1 MLTIERRQE
10 LHSRLTLL
18 DSFIEEQKLCL
29 KSCKG
34 KVKMAQAEHAKCKVN
49 LETYRVQRGKP
60 EASILTEVEQLL
72 ESFKISSA
80 AYHGGEFNGVCCRRL
95 VANAKVIT
103 DEVRGILFRKKDES
117 CETDEIQSKIDAL
130 EALLGLIDAAFAYLN
145 IDHPTEDEK
154 KKARESVDALS
165 HYWRSVGLSVTLKAH
180 VMEKHVS
187 EFNDKW
193 GIGEKEESFI
203 EQGHQI
209 GVRDNRR
216 YAGLTNFVKKTEATL
231 KQRCNASHPLVVQ
244 QQQKVIVL
252 MKRNKGNEAINT
264 K

>member
-1 MLTIERRQE
+1 M
-10 LHSRLTLL
+10 
-18 DSFIEEQKLCL
+18 
-29 KSCKG
+29 
-34 KVKMAQAEHAKCKVN
+34 
-49 LETYRVQRGKP
+49 
-60 EASILTEVEQLL
+60 EQLL
-72 ESFKISSA
+72 ESFTVSNA
-80 AYHGGEFNGVCCRRL
+80 AYHGGKFNGVCCQRL
-95 VANAKVIT
+95 VANAKVIS
-103 DEVRGILFRKKDES
+103 DGLQKILLSKKDES

-187 EFNDKW
+187 ELNDKW

-244 QQQKVIVL
+244 Q
-252 MKRNKGNEAINT
+252 
-264 K
+264 